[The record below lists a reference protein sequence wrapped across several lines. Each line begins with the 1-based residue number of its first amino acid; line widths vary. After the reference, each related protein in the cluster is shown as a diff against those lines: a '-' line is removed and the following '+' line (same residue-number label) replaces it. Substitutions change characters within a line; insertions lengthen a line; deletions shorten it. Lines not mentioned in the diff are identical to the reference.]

1 MSEEGA
7 TKREQNL
14 VSAKSSLGHP
24 DALPQTSAE
33 GREEERK
40 SGESGQKE
48 P

>member
-1 MSEEGA
+1 M
-7 TKREQNL
+7 KREQNL

-33 GREEERK
+33 GREERK